1 MSGPDELDLNL
12 EAMREAV
19 KKAEE
24 EEQGILRDVEGMVE

>member
-1 MSGPDELDLNL
+1 MGGPDDLDLNL
-12 EAMREAV
+12 EAMREAA